1 MPIERHLVGARRL
14 RDRLDPDGADAMPI
28 KQLTGS
34 RQNAGPRSVLFLR
47 FGDRVDEIHGAP
59 LTRVLP
65 VSIYLM
71 LPISTT
77 RRRQSHADR
86 AARAPPFDQPS
97 LRSEAMTPQQASQ
110 LRTPEFDPDAA
121 PHSLQSP
128 YWLGDLELRN

>member
-28 KQLTGS
+28 KQLAGS
-34 RQNAGPRSVLFLR
+34 GQNAGPRSVLFLR
-47 FGDRVDEIHGAP
+47 FGGRVDEIHGAP

-77 RRRQSHADR
+77 RRRQSHATGQYGR
-86 AARAPPFDQPS
+86 RY
-97 LRSEAMTPQQASQ
+97 LTSQ
-110 LRTPEFDPDAA
+110 VSGVKR
-121 PHSLQSP
+121 
-128 YWLGDLELRN
+128 